1 MLVSFTFEIDNK
13 IKDKIEELSIAED
26 RSIAAQLRVILD
38 EYFEKKK

>member
-13 IKDKIEELSIAED
+13 IKDKIEVIADAED